1 MGQFFHIHAETPQ
14 QRLIQQVCTL
24 LDKGGL
30 IVVPT
35 DTGYC
40 FACKIGDK
48 RPLDRLLMLRSLEKD
63 HHFTLLCYDLKVI
76 SSVAYL
82 PNSVFKI
89 VKQAIPGPF
98 VFILK
103 ANKEL
108 PKRIL
113 NIKRHT
119 IGVRVPQGAIIEALL
134 AAYGEPLLSSTL
146 LLPHDET
153 PMSDPELI
161 YQRLGSQVDLVI
173 DGGCANQDL
182 TTVINVANDTPE
194 IIREGKGDIAILG
207 LKSS

>member
-14 QRLIQQVCTL
+14 QRLIQQACTL
-24 LDKGGL
+24 LDEGGL
-30 IVVPT
+30 AIVPT

-48 RPLDRLLMLRSLEKD
+48 RPLDRLLMLRQLEKN

-82 PNSVFKI
+82 PNNAFKT

-98 VFILK
+98 VFVLK

-113 NIKRHT
+113 NIKRRT
-119 IGVRVPQGAIIEALL
+119 IGVRVPQGEIIRAIL
-134 AAYGEPLLSSTL
+134 ASYGEPLLSSTL
-146 LLPHDET
+146 LLPNDDV

-161 YQRLGSQVDLVI
+161 YQRLGAQVDLVI
-173 DGGCANQDL
+173 DGGYMDQDL
-182 TTVINVANDTPE
+182 TTVVNLANETPE
-194 IIREGKGDIAILG
+194 IIREGKGDITILG
-207 LKSS
+207 LESS